1 MIRTWK
7 AKCWYGVVKLSDTV
21 NIRYRVVSAVGLCI
35 WYGVVTYWQWF
46 LHMALC
52 PGTSSVRG
60 CHSVRAWALRLGDC
74 GTIQPTENPWPPSTS
89 ESVVKGEVKCTM
101 TTVTLHWWE
110 IIDLLLP
117 TFLSAAEHCSGS
129 VSSHR
134 QGKAWHT
141 SRPAHDKIHSFVMSY
156 AWEITTAIY
165 NDRMFKRYKTYF
177 CRQGH
182 ISLQGNQTLP
192 QWIGGSE
199 NPNRIICT

>member
-1 MIRTWK
+1 M
-7 AKCWYGVVKLSDTV
+7 YL
-21 NIRYRVVSAVGLCI
+21 
-35 WYGVVTYWQWF
+35 
-46 LHMALC
+46 
-52 PGTSSVRG
+52 VRG
-60 CHSVRAWALRLGDC
+60 RHLLTMIPTHGTVSWYFFCERMSFCEGLGSET
-74 GTIQPTENPWPPSTS
+74 GWLWYHPTNWKSLAAIDFWICCQRRGQMHNDNS
-89 ESVVKGEVKCTM
+89 HI
-101 TTVTLHWWE
+101 HWWE